1 MFNSIYEVKITGKDL
16 DRFIKQMYRL
26 NINLY
31 DIKYKGKS
39 IYVKVDSVSYNK
51 LINIKTIYEIE
62 VVRFYGLAYFIDYFK
77 RNYIFLSFVMFGFFV
92 LLILTRIIFDIE
104 VVHSKKDIREL
115 IYKELYNHGL
125 KKGHFILRYDD
136 TEKIADDIVRNHKD
150 KIEWLEIERVGVK
163 YIVKVEERV
172 INKENSNIPNRDLIA
187 KKDGII
193 TSINASSGEIRKK
206 VNDYVKRGEVIVSG
220 NITKDEKIKKTVG
233 AKGKVFAE
241 VWYEAKVNIP
251 LHYREVI
258 KDSKIKNNINLFFLD
273 RKIPF
278 FNTGKTVESDNVI
291 YLKNKV
297 FPIGLSISK
306 DRKIQII
313 DDIYTIEEASNK
325 AISLAEEKIKK
336 NLSDNERI
344 IGRKKL
350 KIQLNGSTI
359 LVRVFFKVNEDIT
372 TYKNITKED
381 LDKLKKLEKI
391 QEKDR

>member
-77 RNYIFLSFVMFGFFV
+77 RNYIFLSFVMFGFLV

-104 VVHSKKDIREL
+104 VVHSKKDIREV

-125 KKGHFILRYDD
+125 KKGHFILSYDD

-291 YLKNKV
+291 YLKNKI

-344 IGRKKL
+344 ISRKKL

>member
-77 RNYIFLSFVMFGFFV
+77 RNYIFLSFVMFGFLV

-115 IYKELYNHGL
+115 IYEELYNHGL
-125 KKGHFILRYDD
+125 KKGHFILSYDD

-172 INKENSNIPNRDLIA
+172 INKENSNISNRDLIA

-291 YLKNKV
+291 YLKNKI

-344 IGRKKL
+344 ISRKKL